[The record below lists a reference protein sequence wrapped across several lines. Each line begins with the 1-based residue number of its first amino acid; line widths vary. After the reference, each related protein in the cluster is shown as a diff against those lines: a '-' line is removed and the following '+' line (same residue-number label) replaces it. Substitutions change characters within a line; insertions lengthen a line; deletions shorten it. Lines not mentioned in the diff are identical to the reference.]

1 MSHFAQINLDNLV
14 TAVIVVA
21 NDAID
26 GGNYPESEPIGQAFL
41 ADCGFDGEWLQCSYS
56 GSFRGIFPG
65 IGSIYDASADVF
77 VNPTIEEIP

>member
-1 MSHFAQINLDNLV
+1 MAHFAQVNANNLV

-41 ADCGFDGEWLQCSYS
+41 ADCGLEGEWLQCSYS

-65 IGSIYDASADVF
+65 VGSFYDPALDVF
-77 VNPTIEEIP
+77 TSEETP